1 MRIVQVAT
9 LVTPDGA
16 YGGPIRVAINQTRF
30 LRAAGHD
37 VELVA
42 GARGFGASI
51 PDHFDGVPIKL
62 FPARAI
68 PKMGFSGTYAPELQR
83 WLKANLS
90 KADVVHIHMGRDMV
104 TLPAAL
110 AARDAAIPYVLQTH
124 GMVAPSRHPL
134 AGIVDRK
141 WTVPALREA
150 ERVLYLTPEEFGEL
164 NAVTDLGAKLEQLRN
179 GVPEAQVPTGRP
191 ENDTLEVLFL
201 ARLHKR
207 KRPLMFVELAKRLH
221 ADHPDVRFV
230 IAGPDG
236 GEGDAVRKA
245 IDSSGM
251 SHALTWE
258 GPIAPDQTAE
268 RISKCSVFV
277 LPSINEPFPMSVL
290 EALALGKPVVITES
304 CGLADSI
311 TSAKAGAVVDSTLES
326 LTASVDDLLTD
337 RGNRCQSG
345 ENASAL
351 ARTTFSMNR
360 IVEKLQNLYAGAV
373 SHA

>member
-16 YGGPIRVAINQTRF
+16 YGGPIRVAINQTRS

-42 GARGFGASI
+42 AARGFGTNI
-51 PDHFDGVPIKL
+51 PDLFDGVPIRL

-68 PKMGFSGTYAPELQR
+68 PKLGFSGTYAPDLQQ

-90 KADVVHIHMGRDMV
+90 ATDVAHIHMGRDMV

-110 AARDAAIPYVLQTH
+110 AARAARTPYIVQTH

-141 WTVPALREA
+141 WTIPALRGA
-150 ERVLYLTPEEFGEL
+150 DHTLYLTPEESGGL
-164 NAVTDLGAKLEQLRN
+164 NGVTDLGAKLEQLHN
-179 GVPEAQVPTGRP
+179 GVPESPVPVSTS
-191 ENDTLEVLFL
+191 ENDPLEVLFL
-201 ARLHKR
+201 ARLHER

-221 ADHPDVRFV
+221 VDHPGVRFV
-230 IAGPDG
+230 LAGPDG
-236 GEGDAVRKA
+236 GEGRAVQRA
-245 IDSSGM
+245 IDLSGITD
-251 SHALTWE
+251 ALSWE

-268 RISKCSVFV
+268 RISRCSVYV
-277 LPSINEPFPMSVL
+277 LPSIDEPFPMSVL
-290 EALALGKPVVITES
+290 EALAQGKPAVVTES
-304 CGLADSI
+304 CGLAESI
-311 TSAKAGAVVDSTLES
+311 TSAGAGAVSDSTLES
-326 LTASVDDLLTD
+326 LTTAVDRLLTD
-337 RGNRCQSG
+337 AAERRSSG
-345 ENASAL
+345 ENALAL

-360 IVEKLQNLYAGAV
+360 IAEKLENLYEGAV